1 MCRMLAIVSRKP
13 VPADVL
19 LAFRQLSETGKTFRD
34 FGCPQPNPKT
44 GHPDGWGLA
53 AVGPDG
59 EFYERSGLN
68 AASDPKYED
77 AAHRIAR
84 EISPPVLL
92 LGHVRRSST
101 RDSIKDQYAHPFRRE
116 VDGRT
121 AFFAHNGEIQGFG
134 TRDGRIDSPVIFDAF
149 LEALGPE
156 PKPMDEFKQAIAL
169 AKASL
174 DAAFPRKSESYTFLL
189 LDGDRIIAHRDARQ
203 CVPYYTLHETRT
215 DSMQLVC
222 SEVLPALP
230 GRWRM
235 FRNGEF
241 LEMHA

>member
-1 MCRMLAIVSRKP
+1 MLAIVSRAP

-19 LAFRQLSETGKTFRD
+19 LSFRGLADTGKSFRD
-34 FGCPQPNPKT
+34 FGCEQPGTKT

-53 AVGPDG
+53 CVGPDA
-59 EFYERSGLN
+59 EFYARGS
-68 AASDPKYED
+68 AKASADPKYED
-77 AAHRIAR
+77 AVRRLGRAC
-84 EISPPVLL
+84 SPPLL
-92 LGHVRRSST
+92 LLAHVRLASR
-101 RDSIKDQYAHPFRRE
+101 RDTIQEQYSHPFRKE
-116 VDGRT
+116 IDGRT

-134 TRDGRIDSPVIFDAF
+134 TRDGRIDSQVIFDAF

-215 DSMQLVC
+215 ESMQLVC

>member
-121 AFFAHNGEIQGFG
+121 AFFAHNGEIEGFG
-134 TRDGRIDSPVIFDAF
+134 LRNGKIDSQEIFDHF
-149 LEALGPE
+149 LGALGPE
-156 PKPMDEFKQAIAL
+156 LQPIADFKQAIAR
-169 AKASL
+169 AKAGL
-174 DAAFPRKSESYTFLL
+174 DSEFPRKVESYTFLM
-189 LDGDRIIAHRDARQ
+189 LDEDRVIAHRDARS

-215 DSMQLVC
+215 DDTQLIC
-222 SEVLPALP
+222 SEVLPNLP

-235 FRNGEF
+235 LRNGEF
-241 LEMHA
+241 VEMRL